1 MSRTSSF
8 GHLVPTDL
16 RGGGAMLRYAFIL
29 AAVAIVYFLLA
40 KLGLRL
46 ASINP
51 SASPIWPPSGW
62 ALAAVLL
69 WGLRVWPAVLLAA
82 FAVNLTT
89 TGSIGTSFAI
99 GLGSTLECLVTGYLI
114 HRWSGGRA
122 TFDTPI
128 RFARFASLCLSPG
141 ALIGATFGVLS
152 LALGGFAAWAQFGSI
167 WLTWWLGDAANML
180 VIAPVI
186 VLWANA
192 PPSSSD
198 RGRLAEIAAL
208 LAATIAVGIVA
219 FSPLIEQTAVRG
231 PLSFLAVVP
240 LILAALRHGPR
251 DTATVALILACFAV
265 WGAQMD
271 GGPFARTTL
280 NDFFLLLLAFI
291 VSTSV
296 PSMLL
301 SADVAMRRRT
311 EDHLHSAQD
320 QLDQRVQQRTAEL
333 ARAIESLQ
341 GEVEERK
348 DVENELQQQRVHL
361 IEAQRLAVL
370 GSWVWDVEAG
380 KVSWSQQLF
389 DIYGTKPEDFSGT
402 FDDFLARV
410 HDDDR
415 ERVKDQITQGFMS
428 GQSFRLDERIVRP
441 NGEIRY
447 LQSSGEVIKNDR
459 GEPVR
464 MLGICQDVTDRKN
477 AERALDEA
485 REQLAQSQKL
495 EALGQLT
502 GGIAHDFNN
511 LLMIVSGHAQ
521 ILRGKLSDEK
531 QLRSIDAIGAAAS
544 RGGNLTRQLLAFSRR
559 QPLSPVVVDLKECV
573 EAVREMLGSSLRDD
587 IELTCDMPDGLWP
600 TEVDLGELELALV
613 NLAVNARDAMPEGGK
628 ITLSARN
635 VTLKPN
641 RGRGDGA
648 GNLSGDFVAL
658 AMADTGVGIPDD
670 VLPKVF
676 EPFFTTKVI
685 GKGTGLGLSQVYGF
699 AHQTGGAVGIESKP
713 GRGTTIIL
721 HLPRSRAPLSAE
733 PDDADATRLP
743 PGEGTVLMV
752 EDNQAVAE
760 VTSMLL
766 TEIGY
771 RVLRVDSAAE
781 ALARLQQDSVDL
793 VFSDI
798 VMPGPMNGIAL
809 AREIRSRYPQ
819 IPVLLTSGYS
829 DLAQDSEI
837 EFSVLRKPFQSMAL
851 EKSVREALQRARAG
865 NQSKNASY

>member
-1 MSRTSSF
+1 MSRANSF
-8 GHLVPTDL
+8 GHLVPPDL
-16 RGGGAMLRYAFIL
+16 RGGGAMLRYGLVL
-29 AAVAIVYFLLA
+29 AAVAIVYFVLA
-40 KLGLRL
+40 KLGLKL

-69 WGLRVWPAVLLAA
+69 WGLRIWPAVLLAA
-82 FAVNLTT
+82 FIANLTT
-89 TGSIGTSFAI
+89 TGA
-99 GLGSTLECLVTGYLI
+99 LGSSLAIAVGNTLACLVTGYLV
-114 HRWSGGRA
+114 HRLSDGRA

-128 RFARFASLCLSPG
+128 RFARFALLCFAPG
-141 ALIGATFGVLS
+141 ALFSATIGVVS
-152 LALGGFAAWAQFGSI
+152 LVLGGFAITPQFGSI
-167 WLTWWLGDAANML
+167 WLTWWLGDAAGML
-180 VIAPVI
+180 VIAPAI

-192 PPSSSD
+192 PPGSSD
-198 RGRLAEIAAL
+198 RGQLAETAAI
-208 LAATIAVGIVA
+208 LAVTVVVGIVA

-231 PLSFLAVVP
+231 PLSFFAVLP
-240 LILAALRHGPR
+240 LILAALRRGPR
-251 DTATVALILACFAV
+251 DTATVVLILSCFAV

-271 GGPFARTTL
+271 GGPFARSTL
-280 NDFFLLLLAFI
+280 NDSFLLLLAFI
-291 VSTSV
+291 ISTSV
-296 PSMLL
+296 PSMVL

-311 EDHLHSAQD
+311 EEHLRAAQG
-320 QLDQRVQQRTAEL
+320 QLDQRVQQRTTEL

-348 DVENELQQQRVHL
+348 DVENELRQQRVHL
-361 IEAQRLAVL
+361 VEAQRLAVL
-370 GSWVWDVEAG
+370 GSWVWDIEAG
-380 KVSWSQQLF
+380 NVSWSQQLI
-389 DIYGTKPEDFSGT
+389 DIYGAKPGDFRGT

-415 ERVKDQITQGFMS
+415 ERVKGQITQSYLS

-441 NGEIRY
+441 DGEIRY

-459 GEPVR
+459 GEPIR

-521 ILRGKLSDEK
+521 ILRGKLNDEK
-531 QLRSIDAIGAAAS
+531 QIRSVDAIGTAAA
-544 RGGNLTRQLLAFSRR
+544 RGANLTRQLLAFSRR
-559 QPLSPVVVDLKECV
+559 QPLSPVVVDLKERV

-587 IELTCDMPDGLWP
+587 IELAFEMPDGLWP

-613 NLAVNARDAMPEGGK
+613 NIAVNARDAMPDGGK
-628 ITLSARN
+628 ITLTAGN
-635 VTLKPN
+635 VTLAPSG
-641 RGRGDGA
+641 RRGDGTDK
-648 GNLSGDFVAL
+648 LSGDFVAL
-658 AMADTGVGIPDD
+658 RMTDTGAGIPAD

-676 EPFFTTKVI
+676 EPFFTTKLV

-699 AHQTGGAVGIESKP
+699 AHQSGGAVGIESEP

-721 HLPRSRAPLSAE
+721 HLPRSRAPLSTE
-733 PDDADATRLP
+733 PGEDETGLA
-743 PGEGTVLMV
+743 PGEGTVLVV
-752 EDNQAVAE
+752 EDNLEVAD
-760 VTSMLL
+760 VTSTLL

-771 RVLRVDSAAE
+771 RVLRVDNAAE
-781 ALARLQQDSVDL
+781 ALARLRQEEIDL

-809 AREIRSRYPQ
+809 AREIRARYPK

-829 DLAQDSEI
+829 DLAQDVEI
-837 EFSVLRKPFQSMAL
+837 EFSILRKPFQSATL
-851 EKSVREALQRARAG
+851 ERSVREALQRARAQ
-865 NQSKNASY
+865 NKIASY